1 MNAFEF
7 VLGMYTIVAGL
18 GISLLVRSVGQL
30 INARGRVRTYWAHS
44 LLVASL
50 FAIQFLAWFSLERF
64 STHSP
69 WTAMQVLLLPVVPVL
84 LYLVGILA
92 VPNAEAGAAVDLREH
107 YYRNARWTY
116 GLLLLATLCW
126 AAAQR
131 YIDAGVGGAEGLFR
145 FALPAV
151 LFPALFTRRPAVHH
165 GIVVLLA
172 VLVIAG
178 AWLMADPLR

>member
-30 INARGRVRTYWAHS
+30 INARGHVRTYWPHT

-50 FAIQFLAWFSLERF
+50 FAIQFLAWFSLARF

-69 WTAMQVLLLPVVPVL
+69 WTAMQVLMLPVVPVL

-92 VPNAEAGAAVDLREH
+92 VPNAEPGAEVDLREH

-126 AAAQR
+126 ASAQR
-131 YIDAGVGGAEGLFR
+131 YIDAGGTESLFR

-151 LFPALFTRRPAVHH
+151 LVPALLTKRSAVHQV
-165 GIVVLLA
+165 IAVAIAVMVV
-172 VLVIAG
+172 AG
-178 AWLMADPLR
+178 AWLLADPLR